1 ADENASLLSCK
12 SLHASPDT
20 LTKLVKRL
28 RALTLKLLPV
38 QVDPLK
44 DLVDPTSRIISPHV
58 IKTFELAGGD
68 FQEALP
74 YCLLQA
80 RQSFMW
86 DANHNAADYD
96 EYYCRAIACE
106 VLARRIVHRAPP
118 DRLTSIMSTRY
129 RLLGWDGDKSDL
141 SSALELAID
150 THCTVFLS
158 SSEAQHVVNCLW
170 RGDWIQK
177 DNEHHDIDYVP
188 FDETRETN
196 FRDHLDPS
204 RLSVPRYQNF
214 FRVSIWLIFLLSYYC
229 SSFPVKQPLERLNS
243 SHQILDGWEIVLYV
257 ISLSFTME
265 DMSKLYKILRFVT
278 WRAFGFWTAVSLVT
292 DALLVTAFILR
303 VIGIYLPADDSDS
316 DKFHYQSFQ
325 VLSHVS
331 PLIWMKLITVV
342 DGYKWVGTMQ
352 ICVAR
357 MLQESGIF
365 FALLSI
371 LGIGFAQGLYALD
384 AADGET
390 EHGALVINALIQA
403 LLQAPDFEKAVTNG
417 ASLILFYMWNV
428 VTSVIL
434 LNVLI
439 SLFSSAY
446 QDVVDDAEAQ
456 YLAFFAGKT
465 IGMIRAPD
473 SYVFP
478 APFNLIEIFLIVP
491 LEPFVSS
498 NTYSKINRRIM
509 SVLFCVPLLAI
520 AFWETTLNTN
530 TNKFMKSWFSP
541 ADEGEED
548 DPANQ
553 NPDVNEPDGTRICRV
568 PFEELVKAFPDT
580 RVSADTNILSEVQA
594 LRKQLEFLT
603 EKLDRKNE

>member
-1 ADENASLLSCK
+1 MSSAPTQDGLAAETASLLSCK
-12 SLHASPDT
+12 SVHASPDT

-38 QVDPLK
+38 VVSPKELI
-44 DLVDPTSRIISPHV
+44 DPTSRIISPHV
-58 IKTFELAGGD
+58 IATYERASGD
-68 FQEALP
+68 FQETLP

-86 DANHNAADYD
+86 DANHNPADYD
-96 EYYCRAIACE
+96 ENYCRAIACE
-106 VLARRIVHRAPP
+106 VLARRIVHGAPS

-129 RLLGWDGDKSDL
+129 RHLEWDGERSDL

-177 DNEHHDIDYVP
+177 SNEHNDIQYVP
-188 FDETRETN
+188 FDETRDKI

-214 FRVSIWLIFLLSYYC
+214 FRVAIWLVFLVIYSQA
-229 SSFPVKQPLERLNS
+229 VRQPLERFNS
-243 SHQILDGWEIVLYV
+243 SHQTLDGWEIALY
-257 ISLSFTME
+257 F
-265 DMSKLYKILRFVT
+265 YKILRFVT
-278 WRAFGFWTAVSLVT
+278 WRAFDFWTIVSLIT
-292 DALLVTAFILR
+292 DALLMAAFILR
-303 VIGIYLPADDSDS
+303 VIGVYLPADDSDS
-316 DKFHYQSFQ
+316 DKHHYQSFQ
-325 VLSHVS
+325 VLSYVS
-331 PLIWMKLITVV
+331 PFIWMKLITIV
-342 DGYKWVGTMQ
+342 DGYKYACLQ

-390 EHGALVINALIQA
+390 EHGAAVVNALIQA
-403 LLQAPDFEKAVTNG
+403 LLQSPDFEKSVTSG
-417 ASLILFYMWNV
+417 ASLTLFYMWNV
-428 VTSVIL
+428 VTTVIL

-446 QDVVDDAEAQ
+446 TDVVDDAEAQ

-473 SYVFP
+473 SFVYP
-478 APFNLIEIFLIVP
+478 APFNLIEIFLIAP
-491 LEPFVSS
+491 LEFFVSPKA
-498 NTYSKINRRIM
+498 YAKVNRRVM
-509 SVLFCVPLLAI
+509 LALFFAPLLSI
-520 AFWETTLNTN
+520 AFWESNLDTS
-530 TNKFMKSWFSP
+530 TNKFMKNWFSP

-548 DPANQ
+548 EPMNQDPE
-553 NPDVNEPDGTRICRV
+553 VNELDGMKICTV
-568 PFEELVKAFPDT
+568 KFKDLVKSFPDMT
-580 RVSADTNILSEVQA
+580 VSAESSILAEVQA
-594 LRKQLEFLT
+594 LRKELEAFA
-603 EKLDRKNE
+603 RKQK